1 MHIVDRRLNPRGKSL
16 ENRQRF
22 LRRMKGAV
30 QQAVKRSLQNRNI
43 RDVLDGGEISLPID
57 GMAEPNLRRGDGGI
71 RDHILLETGPSSKAT
86 FFRAR
91 RGAGAVN
98 PRMRAKATARTAS
111 VLC

>member
-57 GMAEPNLRRGDGGI
+57 GMAEPSLRRGEGGI
-71 RDHILLETGPSSKAT
+71 SDHILPGNRASLKVIFCHVRPAAEVENQRT
-86 FFRAR
+86 RAR
-91 RGAGAVN
+91 
-98 PRMRAKATARTAS
+98 ATVRTAS
-111 VLC
+111 VSC